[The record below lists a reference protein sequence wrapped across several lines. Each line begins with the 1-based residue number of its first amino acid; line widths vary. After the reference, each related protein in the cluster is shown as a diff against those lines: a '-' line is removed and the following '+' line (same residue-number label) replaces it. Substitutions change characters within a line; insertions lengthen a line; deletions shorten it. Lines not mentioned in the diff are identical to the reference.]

1 MIQLTSIV
9 RMLIVLVI
17 LHIIA
22 FLIERYRYNK
32 FLDEQKRNDVA
43 YFPSFWERII
53 DTNMSYFTIF
63 VFAIDITIIFIAVT
77 FWIMYPTANAG

>member
-1 MIQLTSIV
+1 MTQLSTV

-32 FLDEQKRNDVA
+32 FLARQKANDVTDI
-43 YFPSFWERII
+43 PSFWERII
-53 DTNMSYFTIF
+53 DMNVSHFSIL
-63 VFAIDITIIFIAVT
+63 VFAIDILIIFIAIM
-77 FWIMYPTANAG
+77 FWIMSPTANAG

>member
-1 MIQLTSIV
+1 MTQLSTV

-32 FLDEQKRNDVA
+32 FLERQKANDVTDI
-43 YFPSFWERII
+43 PSFWERLI
-53 DTNMSYFTIF
+53 DMDVSHFSIF
-63 VFAIDITIIFIAVT
+63 VFAIDILIIFIAVT
-77 FWIMYPTANAG
+77 FWIMSPTVNVR

>member
-1 MIQLTSIV
+1 MVQLSTV

-32 FLDEQKRNDVA
+32 FLDEQKRNNVA

-53 DTNMSYFTIF
+53 DANMSYFTIF

>member
-1 MIQLTSIV
+1 MVQLSTV

-43 YFPSFWERII
+43 CFPSFWERII
-53 DTNMSYFTIF
+53 DANMSYFTVF